1 MATYASRPAW
11 DLRARAV
18 TRGRVAVL
26 AGIGA
31 LMLLS
36 LVLRTREL
44 GIGFWI
50 DEGLSV
56 GIADRP
62 LTDIPQALR
71 LDGSPPLY
79 YLLLH
84 VWMQLFG
91 TSEEAVRAMSLVF
104 ALLAVPVAWWAGRAL
119 FGTRGAWIAAVLAAT
134 NPFLTQYA
142 QEGRMY
148 SLAALLA
155 LVASATFARAFAAD
169 ADERRRR
176 PWAAGF
182 AVSLAALL
190 YTHNWGLFFAIACGI
205 TWLGLLWLA
214 DAPQRRTLLRDGL
227 WGFGGA
233 LLLYLPWVP
242 TLLFQAAHTGAPWSR
257 RPTIGAL
264 GATFGSMLGY
274 IAQVALLLAAG
285 AGVMALLERRQ
296 GRRLSPEARVT
307 AALISLGVL
316 TLVMAWTSSQLSPAW
331 AVRYLAVPL
340 PPLVLLCAAGLAHA
354 GRLGLVGLVVV
365 IVLWGTDGAQTE
377 KSNVRAVAESVGP
390 SLAPGD
396 LVIVTQPEVIPVLH
410 HYLPPGLRYATVW
423 GPVSDVGVTD
433 WRDGVKHLEQ
443 SSVDRDLAPLLDRMR
458 PGQRLLLVTPIFYD
472 QGRWQAPW
480 TSLVR
485 ARSFE
490 WADALLADRR
500 FETAAIAPTAFTPPR
515 PNPVRAT
522 LLVKVSRRAG

>member
-11 DLRARAV
+11 DLRTRAV

-104 ALLAVPVAWWAGRAL
+104 ALLAVPVAWWAGRVL

-190 YTHNWGLFFAIACGI
+190 YTHNWGLFFGAACGAV
-205 TWLGLLWLA
+205 WLCLLWK
-214 DAPQRRTLLRDGL
+214 APARRDLLVTGAV
-227 WGFGGA
+227 GFGGA
-233 LLLYLPWVP
+233 LVLYLPWIP
-242 TLLFQAAHTGAPWSR
+242 TTLYQAAHTGAPWSES
-257 RPTIGAL
+257 PTVLAL
-264 GATFGSMLGY
+264 LAAPGKMLGPL
-274 IAQVALLLAAG
+274 AQVALLLAAG
-285 AGVMALLERRQ
+285 AGLAALFTRRD
-296 GRRLSPEARVT
+296 GRLSSAAR
-307 AALISLGVL
+307 AAACLLAVAVL
-316 TLVMAWTSSQLSPAW
+316 TIVLAWVASQLSPAW
-331 AVRYLAVPL
+331 ASRYLAVGLAPL
-340 PPLVLLCAAGLAHA
+340 LLAAAGGLANA
-354 GRLGLVGLVVV
+354 GRLGIVGL
-365 IVLWGTDGAQTE
+365 IVAAALGAGDLAPDD
-377 KSNVRAVAESVGP
+377 KSNVRDVTEAIAP

-396 LVIVTQPEVIPVLH
+396 VVVSAQPEQVSALAY
-410 HYLPPGLRYATVW
+410 YLPDGLRYATLSGRVR
-423 GPVSDVGVTD
+423 DTGVTD
-433 WRDGVKHLEQ
+433 WRDGPERLRATTPQ
-443 SSVDRDLAPLLDRMR
+443 RDLRPLLDAMK
-458 PGQRLLLVTPIFYD
+458 PGQRLVLVQPIIFD
-472 QGRWQAPW
+472 VRRWHAPW
-480 TSLVR
+480 TRLVR
-485 ARSFE
+485 VRADE
-490 WADALLADRR
+490 WRQYVSNDSR
-500 FETAAIAPTAFTPPR
+500 FEVSALEPPQRIERR
-515 PNPVRAT
+515 PNAVEAT
-522 LLVKVSRRAG
+522 VLVKTRE